1 MLGTILLIICCIVL
15 PILIHQNTIKKYEK
29 TSYYQITKKPYYIM
43 KHDAGSYGEYLIYQ
57 YLQTL
62 EQKGF
67 KFLFN
72 LYIPKENNETTEID
86 VLIICP
92 KGIFVFE
99 SKNYS
104 GWIYGSENQKN
115 WTQVLP
121 NGKTSTKIQFY
132 NPITQNKT
140 HIRCLKKL
148 LKKDTQYH
156 SIISFSDRC
165 TLKKINLI
173 NNDVFVINRYD
184 VSKIMAKICNNIKEP
199 ILSPEEIEEIYKK
212 LYPYTQISEEDKQK
226 HIENIK
232 KYK

>member
-1 MLGTILLIICCIVL
+1 M
-15 PILIHQNTIKKYEK
+15 KY
-29 TSYYQITKKPYYIM
+29 
-43 KHDAGSYGEYLIYQ
+43 DAGAHGEYLIYK
-57 YLQTL
+57 YLQNL
-62 EQKGF
+62 ENKGM

-72 LYIPKENNETTEID
+72 VYIPKNNDETTEID
-86 VLIICP
+86 VLAIGS

-121 NGKTSTKIQFY
+121 NGKTSTKIPFY

-140 HIRCLKKL
+140 HIKYLKQL

-165 TLKKINLI
+165 TLKKINLTS
-173 NNDVFVINRYD
+173 NNIFVINRYD
-184 VSKIMAKICNNIKEP
+184 IYKIMAKICNNIKEP
-199 ILSPEEIEEIYKK
+199 ILSSEEINEIYEK
-212 LYPYTQISEEDKQK
+212 LYPYTQISEEEKQK
-226 HIENIK
+226 HIENIQ
-232 KYK
+232 KYKK